1 MMLFFHVGFA
11 NPVPI
16 NSRNFKNPRRDMAI
30 SALAGP
36 VSNILLAMISAVL
49 LRLLLLL
56 AGSVMQE
63 DLKAIYFGFM
73 SQSGYSL
80 SFVGT
85 VLSILIVMADLS
97 VSINIG
103 LAIFNFIPVP
113 PLDGSRVLYVFLPP
127 KWYFGVMRYER
138 YIMFGMLILLMGGIL
153 DAPLALAREGISSLL
168 HAMVGMGGE
177 SEPAIYLSWIR
188 YHIYSLL

>member
-1 MMLFFHVGFA
+1 
-11 NPVPI
+11 
-16 NSRNFKNPRRDMAI
+16 
-30 SALAGP
+30 
-36 VSNILLAMISAVL
+36 
-49 LRLLLLL
+49 
-56 AGSVMQE
+56 
-63 DLKAIYFGFM
+63 
-73 SQSGYSL
+73 
-80 SFVGT
+80 
-85 VLSILIVMADLS
+85 MADLS